1 MPKFS
6 GKIEHWIAFW
16 EEYQHAVDNKSDM
29 DDCTKLVY
37 LKQAILD
44 RGLKS
49 TIADLGIQEK
59 SYAAAVKLLKNRF
72 NKPRIIHR
80 QCCEAIKAISPND
93 NTRISLTKMAD
104 NVQHILTG
112 LTRLESLEILTSMT
126 ELAMN
131 KELKHLWLNHTSKIT
146 TTPPVEDLIAFIREK
161 ADQAEGEVTAP
172 TKPPE
177 RHKNKSTHHRSGK
190 GFSNVTTAPT
200 AAIPTAAPVSVSTS
214 APVSQRRGAPQA
226 GRTAYPPCKYSCP
239 LCPENYY
246 PYHCEVFKSYSTAQ
260 RKEHVRLHSLCTN
273 CLKAGHLPA
282 DCRSTYKCKTCRG
295 NHNYLIHDDQPA
307 VSTPTSAASHPTVA
321 STYTTQEEDESL
333 NLPDCLLMTSQVLIT
348 CPTGTTMVARAL
360 LDSGSTLSIISSR
373 TRKIL
378 ELSNLGSSV
387 RIKGVGLTAETTL
400 CPLVRLTL
408 SSSYQKD
415 WTQGLT
421 VAVMNKVT
429 RNIPIKDA
437 SSVRD
442 LPHLQDIHLAD
453 EHFDLPG
460 PIDLLLGQDVWQK
473 LFLPGESTSPQG
485 TPAAWHTVFGWVIL
499 GQYTPDHP
507 VHAVVATAQVVSS
520 SKAQQES
527 DDLLAKF
534 WELEEPPQ
542 NDNLFTPEE
551 QRVEQHYQDTHVY
564 LPDEKRYQV
573 KLPRTVGN
581 LQLGES
587 KTQAINR
594 ARSNERSLIRKQSW
608 PAFQTFIQ
616 EYLELGHAQPV
627 SPDDLLLPS
636 SACYYM
642 PIHSVYKQSSSTT
655 KVRAVFDAI
664 AKSTSQISL
673 NDQLAVGPTIQPTL
687 EQTLLRFRTYAV
699 AVSGDISKM
708 YREVVLA
715 PEERSFHRFAA
726 PTDPW
731 REFQMNRVTFGV
743 TASPYLAVKTLQ
755 QVARDFGSSLPQAS
769 YHIENSF
776 YVDDFF
782 GGADNPQEA
791 IALQEDTRSILSHA
805 GFQLRKWRSSS
816 SKVLEKIPS
825 EILEPLPNQELVD
838 THSASYPKAL
848 GLIWDS
854 REDTMATSVEL
865 PTAYSSTKRGV
876 VSDIARTFDILG
888 WLSPVILPMKV
899 LYRELWVKKL
909 DWDQEVPDELK
920 QQHEKWRSELHLLVE
935 VRMPRHYFNKR
946 KPLTVSL
953 HGFSDVSKLAFAG
966 VFISEPP
973 IHQALHHHFL

>member
-1 MPKFS
+1 M
-6 GKIEHWIAFW
+6 
-16 EEYQHAVDNKSDM
+16 
-29 DDCTKLVY
+29 
-37 LKQAILD
+37 
-44 RGLKS
+44 
-49 TIADLGIQEK
+49 
-59 SYAAAVKLLKNRF
+59 
-72 NKPRIIHR
+72 
-80 QCCEAIKAISPND
+80 
-93 NTRISLTKMAD
+93 
-104 NVQHILTG
+104 
-112 LTRLESLEILTSMT
+112 
-126 ELAMN
+126 
-131 KELKHLWLNHTSKIT
+131 
-146 TTPPVEDLIAFIREK
+146 
-161 ADQAEGEVTAP
+161 
-172 TKPPE
+172 
-177 RHKNKSTHHRSGK
+177 
-190 GFSNVTTAPT
+190 
-200 AAIPTAAPVSVSTS
+200 
-214 APVSQRRGAPQA
+214 
-226 GRTAYPPCKYSCP
+226 
-239 LCPENYY
+239 
-246 PYHCEVFKSYSTAQ
+246 
-260 RKEHVRLHSLCTN
+260 
-273 CLKAGHLPA
+273 
-282 DCRSTYKCKTCRG
+282 
-295 NHNYLIHDDQPA
+295 
-307 VSTPTSAASHPTVA
+307 
-321 STYTTQEEDESL
+321 
-333 NLPDCLLMTSQVLIT
+333 
-348 CPTGTTMVARAL
+348 
-360 LDSGSTLSIISSR
+360 
-373 TRKIL
+373 
-378 ELSNLGSSV
+378 
-387 RIKGVGLTAETTL
+387 
-400 CPLVRLTL
+400 
-408 SSSYQKD
+408 
-415 WTQGLT
+415 
-421 VAVMNKVT
+421 
-429 RNIPIKDA
+429 
-437 SSVRD
+437 
-442 LPHLQDIHLAD
+442 
-453 EHFDLPG
+453 
-460 PIDLLLGQDVWQK
+460 
-473 LFLPGESTSPQG
+473 
-485 TPAAWHTVFGWVIL
+485 
-499 GQYTPDHP
+499 
-507 VHAVVATAQVVSS
+507 ATAQVVSS

-551 QRVEQHYQDTHVY
+551 QRVEQHYQDNHVY

-573 KLPRTVGN
+573 KRPRTVGN

-594 ARSNERSLIRKQSW
+594 ARSNEISLIRKQSW
-608 PAFQTFIQ
+608 PAFQTVIQ

-642 PIHSVYKQSSSTT
+642 PIHSVCKQSSSTT
-655 KVRAVFDAI
+655 KVRAVFDVI

-699 AVSGDISKM
+699 AVSGDISKI

-715 PEERSFHRFAA
+715 PEERSFHRFIWRAA

-805 GFQLRKWRSSS
+805 GFQHRRWRSSS
-816 SKVLEKIPS
+816 SKVLEKILS
-825 EILEPLPNQELVD
+825 EILEPLPNQKLVD

-899 LYRELWVKKL
+899 LYRKLWVKKL

-935 VRMPRHYFNKR
+935 VRLPRHYFNKR

-953 HGFSDVSKLAFAG
+953 HGFSDASKLAFAG
-966 VFISEPP
+966 VIYIRATYLSGPPSSLLVASKTRVAPLIERSIPELELCGAHLLAKLLTTTSKTLGIPVENIHAYSDSTIVLAWLDGTPQSYVANRITKTIRLTAWKYVPTSENPADCASRGLTARELVQHQLWWHGPQWLLQHPVKIPAQPTASQFKRAELEDDQKHDSPTQQCSVVVVQTEDQLESRSNSFSTLIKITCWVRRFMARARKKDVPTNQNFISSRRPGSRRFIKKEVTGQSFPC
-973 IHQALHHHFL
+973 